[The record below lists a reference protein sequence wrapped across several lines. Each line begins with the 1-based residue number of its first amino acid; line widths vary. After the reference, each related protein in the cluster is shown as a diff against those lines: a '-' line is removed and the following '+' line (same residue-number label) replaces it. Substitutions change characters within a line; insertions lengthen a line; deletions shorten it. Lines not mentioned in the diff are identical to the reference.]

1 MKELMEYQSIQ
12 AEISQIESEIDRL
25 EAIKNSPR
33 ISHLTG
39 LPRSGRVTDGMDI
52 IARIDELI
60 TAYYRCLGALLALQ
74 EEAERQLAELG
85 REERVVIRYKYVD
98 GLRNRDIADRLNY
111 SESTI
116 KRRIK
121 SAMQKQEEKNNV

>member
-85 REERVVIRYKYVD
+85 REERVVIRYKYVG

>member
-12 AEISQIESEIDRL
+12 AEIAQIESEIDRL

-74 EEAERQLAELG
+74 ETAEKQLAELG

>member
-1 MKELMEYQSIQ
+1 MKEIKEYKSIQ
-12 AEISQIESEIDRL
+12 AEITQIESEIDRL
-25 EAIKNSPR
+25 ESIKNSPR

-39 LPRSGRVTDGMDI
+39 MPRSGRVTDGMDI

-60 TAYYRCLGALLALQ
+60 TAYYRCLGALLELQ
-74 EEAERQLAELG
+74 AEVEKQLAALG

-98 GLRNRDIADRLNY
+98 GMRNRDIADKMNY

-121 SAMQKQEEKNNV
+121 AAMQKQEDDDNV